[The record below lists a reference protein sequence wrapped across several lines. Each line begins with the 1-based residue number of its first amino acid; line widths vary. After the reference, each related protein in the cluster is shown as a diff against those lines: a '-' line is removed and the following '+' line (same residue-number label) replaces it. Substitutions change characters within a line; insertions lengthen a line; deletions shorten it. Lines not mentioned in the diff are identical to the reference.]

1 MEGGVSVHLI
11 TYNVGT
17 FLPGDKTNL
26 ADLLPTDKP
35 DIVLVG
41 FQEVNVAPSRLV
53 LETLLLGEDPW
64 STSTRTQ
71 FAKHGYTKI
80 RSIKLL
86 GMVLSFFCLEQHVP
100 YIRGLETQY
109 TRLGFNGYWGNKGCV
124 SVRFSVYGVSVVVLN
139 SHLAPHDHQN
149 QIRVDSYNHILGVH
163 TFTNPQQELIMY
175 HDYVFWMGDLNF
187 RLEQDTFTF
196 QQIELKVSKNEH
208 RDLLIEDQLTKVRE
222 TGAAF
227 SELSENLPTFPPSFK
242 YKVGTSVFDPK
253 RRPAWTDRV
262 LFKVNKA
269 NFDTLDLNL
278 EQLSYESH
286 PAFLD
291 SDHKPVSAG
300 FKMQVMT
307 PDLADKLL
315 IPCFKPV
322 VKFHTEE
329 IFCGEDNVIVYSVDI
344 KNRRYLK
351 SWDWVGVYR
360 AEDCSIQD
368 HIAFLWAPSDPVRDT
383 TFEIYFDDAV
393 FIRSGLYRLV
403 YYSDESKDILGFS
416 KPIHVRIR
424 DIEPEVGVEATEE
437 L

>member
-1 MEGGVSVHLI
+1 
-11 TYNVGT
+11 
-17 FLPGDKTNL
+17 
-26 ADLLPTDKP
+26 
-35 DIVLVG
+35 
-41 FQEVNVAPSRLV
+41 
-53 LETLLLGEDPW
+53 
-64 STSTRTQ
+64 
-71 FAKHGYTKI
+71 
-80 RSIKLL
+80 
-86 GMVLSFFCLEQHVP
+86 
-100 YIRGLETQY
+100 
-109 TRLGFNGYWGNKGCV
+109 
-124 SVRFSVYGVSVVVLN
+124 
-139 SHLAPHDHQN
+139 
-149 QIRVDSYNHILGVH
+149 
-163 TFTNPQQELIMY
+163 MY

-322 VKFHTEE
+322 VKFHTGKRRDLF
-329 IFCGEDNVIVYSVDI
+329 IFTLSKIFRKKWKNISSTVVQNNIKLNNITKILSV
-344 KNRRYLK
+344 
-351 SWDWVGVYR
+351 
-360 AEDCSIQD
+360 
-368 HIAFLWAPSDPVRDT
+368 
-383 TFEIYFDDAV
+383 
-393 FIRSGLYRLV
+393 
-403 YYSDESKDILGFS
+403 
-416 KPIHVRIR
+416 
-424 DIEPEVGVEATEE
+424 
-437 L
+437 